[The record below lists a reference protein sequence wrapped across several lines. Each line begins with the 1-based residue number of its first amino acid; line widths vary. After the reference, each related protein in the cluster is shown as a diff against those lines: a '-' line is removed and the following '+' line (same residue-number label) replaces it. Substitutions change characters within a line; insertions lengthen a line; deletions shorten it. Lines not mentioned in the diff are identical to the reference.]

1 MRQDSTRAAILLQQ
15 AADQGHANAQFY
27 LGVLYQKGIGV
38 HRDTA
43 KAVALLQQAADQ
55 GHADAVHYLELQ
67 SRELQHDRSEAE
79 ARAAAMAE
87 ELIRDE
93 EEQAN
98 KTKGKQSKKK
108 KKTVKGKGSIQ
119 AAQVKLSHLLALSI
133 DTCVAG

>member
-1 MRQDSTRAAILLQQ
+1 MPAAQLQQ
-15 AADQGHANAQFY
+15 AADQG
-27 LGVLYQKGIGV
+27 
-38 HRDTA
+38 DE
-43 KAVALLQQAADQ
+43 
-55 GHADAVHYLELQ
+55 DAVHYLDLQ
-67 SRELQHDRSEAE
+67 RRESQHKRLEAE

-108 KKTVKGKGSIQ
+108 KKKVKGKGSIQ
-119 AAQVKLSHLLALSI
+119 AAQVRLSHLLALSI